1 MDLSVKISELS
12 GVQSHMLRINGS
24 SRPLIL
30 HSFFL
35 CPWQIGFWGWEGR
48 LAHCLLAVFGAIHYV
63 QGWGK
68 VSMWPSQPVFSPQLP
83 KEPNSL
89 TPRAYCSP
97 LRVNVSRGYL
107 AAPLEKPD
115 HIRHRITLR
124 AEIGL
129 SSSLWLLLV
138 SISHCVVFMVLKPLH
153 GEPAMQATRAST
165 TSVFADC
172 SIPAGLRI
180 GPVQGIFKLGKYFT
194 DRKEVVTK
202 KKVSTVFIMA
212 WNRIYS

>member
-1 MDLSVKISELS
+1 MVAPDLWFCTLFSLPLTNWILGMGRSPGPLS
-12 GVQSHMLRINGS
+12 PG
-24 SRPLIL
+24 
-30 HSFFL
+30 
-35 CPWQIGFWGWEGR
+35 GF
-48 LAHCLLAVFGAIHYV
+48 AAIHYL

-180 GPVQGIFKLGKYFT
+180 GPVPGIFKLGKYVT

-202 KKVSTVFIMA
+202 RKVSTVFIMA
-212 WNRIYS
+212 LNMIYS